1 MGVLNSGT
9 RARGP
14 SGRRPSLV
22 PWSLV
27 ALGAALYPAMMAANP
42 VRQSGARRRIGLRDL
57 GPGLLTGVADDD
69 PSNIAT
75 YSQVGARFGYQMLWT
90 LWVFYPLVAVI
101 QQVSAQMARATGKG
115 LAENLRE
122 HFPPWICYSLV
133 AALLV
138 ANVINIGADLM
149 AMGGAARLL
158 WGGPR
163 LAYAVGFLVVIV
175 SLEVWIRYERYARV
189 LEVLSLSLLAYVI
202 TAFSVRV
209 DWHQALVN
217 LVPTV
222 MPGRHY
228 ATALVAIAGTT
239 ISPYLLFW
247 QAGQEAEIAQRDP
260 GKQPLVVRP
269 AQAPRELRR
278 IRFDTYIGM
287 ALSQIVGF
295 FIVVTA
301 AATLGAH
308 GISHVDT
315 AAAAAAALA
324 PLAGPWTQAL
334 FAAGL
339 VATGLLAIPAMAGAC
354 AYALAGVFRWPQGL
368 EARVGAAP
376 RFYLV
381 LVAVC
386 VAGLGVAFLPVDSMR
401 ALYLSAALNGI
412 VAVPLLVFMMILSRR
427 RSVMGRFIVSNAL
440 LIIGWVATLVMIAA
454 ALMLVKSWIA

>member
-1 MGVLNSGT
+1 M
-9 RARGP
+9 AD
-14 SGRRPSLV
+14 
-22 PWSLV
+22 
-27 ALGAALYPAMMAANP
+27 YPAG
-42 VRQSGARRRIGLRDL
+42 RGGAKRRIGLRDL

-75 YSQVGARFGYQMLWT
+75 YSQVGARFGYQMVWT
-90 LWVFYPLVAVI
+90 LWAFYPLVAVI
-101 QQVSAQMARATGKG
+101 QQVGAQMARATGKG
-115 LAENLRE
+115 LAENLRA
-122 HFPPWICYSLV
+122 HYPPWICYSLV
-133 AALLV
+133 AALFV

-163 LAYAVGFLVVIV
+163 LAYAAGFLAVIL
-175 SLEVWIRYERYARV
+175 SLEVGVRYERYARV
-189 LEVLSLSLLAYVI
+189 LEVLSLSLLAYVV

-209 DWHQALVN
+209 DWHQALAG
-217 LVPTV
+217 LVPTI

-247 QAGQEAEIAQRDP
+247 QAGQEAEIAQRGP
-260 GKQPLVVRP
+260 ARQPLLVRP
-269 AQAPRELRR
+269 AQAPRELLR

-295 FIVVTA
+295 FIVVTS

-315 AAAAAAALA
+315 ASAAASALA
-324 PLAGPWTQAL
+324 PLAGRWTQAL

-368 EARVGAAP
+368 EAHVWAAP

-386 VAGLGVAFLPVDSMR
+386 LAGLGIALLPIDSMR
-401 ALYLSAALNGI
+401 ALYLSAALNGL
-412 VAVPLLVFMMILSRR
+412 VAVPLLVFLMILARR
-427 RSVMGRFIVSNAL
+427 RSVMGRFVVPPVPL
-440 LIIGWVATLVMIAA
+440 VIGWLATLVMTAA
-454 ALMLVKSWIA
+454 ALMLVESWVT

>member
-1 MGVLNSGT
+1 MANDPTGDPALWPLAGLNAG
-9 RARGP
+9 
-14 SGRRPSLV
+14 
-22 PWSLV
+22 
-27 ALGAALYPAMMAANP
+27 LYPMVMTDKRA
-42 VRQSGARRRIGLRDL
+42 VRGGAKQGIGLRDL

-75 YSQVGARFGYQMLWT
+75 YSQVGARFGYQMVWT
-90 LWVFYPLVAVI
+90 LWVFYPLVVAV

-122 HFPPWICYSLV
+122 HYPPWICYSLV
-133 AALLV
+133 AALLI

-163 LAYAVGFLVVIV
+163 LAYALGFLVIIV
-175 SLEVWIRYERYARV
+175 GLEVWIRYERYARA
-189 LEVLSLSLLAYVI
+189 LEVLSLSLLAYVV
-202 TAFSVRV
+202 TAFSVRA
-209 DWHQALVN
+209 DWHQALVS

-222 MPGRHY
+222 MPGHHY

-247 QAGQEAEIAQRDP
+247 QAGQEAEIAARDP
-260 GKQPLVVRP
+260 TKQPLVVRP

-287 ALSQIVGF
+287 ALSQLVAF

-308 GISHVDT
+308 GITRVDT
-315 AAAAAAALA
+315 ASAAASALA
-324 PLAGPWTQAL
+324 PLAGPWTSAL
-334 FAAGL
+334 FAMGL
-339 VATGLLAIPAMAGAC
+339 VGTGLLAIPAMAGAC
-354 AYALAGVFRWPQGL
+354 AYALAGVFRWPRGL
-368 EARVGAAP
+368 EARVHAAP

-386 VAGLGVAFLPVDSMR
+386 VAGLGVALLPMNSMR
-401 ALYLSAALNGI
+401 ALYLSAALNGV
-412 VAVPLLVFMMILSRR
+412 VAVPLLVFMMILARR
-427 RSVMGRFIVSNAL
+427 RSVMGRFVVSATPL
-440 LIIGWVATLVMIAA
+440 VVGWLATLVMAAA
-454 ALMLVKSWIA
+454 ALMLLKSWIM